1 MFFDNTRDAF
11 RKLKGY
17 FKGIKW
23 VTSYGTHGLMIIY
36 LSLAL
41 AFSLGN
47 LVANAICLPITIAI
61 LITTIVFTI
70 GERKWTERRR
80 AKRKLRKAKNWLKAG
95 KILVSAYSLGVTLY
109 GMFIAASMVSPISI
123 VLTTLLIIMWVVNL
137 VVEICNVLADKL
149 IDLFEESLRKDLQWI
164 TDSKNFVSEK
174 ADIVKESFG
183 EAKVKA
189 QETIVVVKES
199 SKEWRAKI
207 KNLFKKE
214 GKEIMEESEAVATE
228 EE

>member
-1 MFFDNTRDAF
+1 
-11 RKLKGY
+11 
-17 FKGIKW
+17 
-23 VTSYGTHGLMIIY
+23 
-36 LSLAL
+36 
-41 AFSLGN
+41 
-47 LVANAICLPITIAI
+47 
-61 LITTIVFTI
+61 
-70 GERKWTERRR
+70 
-80 AKRKLRKAKNWLKAG
+80 
-95 KILVSAYSLGVTLY
+95 
-109 GMFIAASMVSPISI
+109 
-123 VLTTLLIIMWVVNL
+123 MWVVNL

-214 GKEIMEESEAVATE
+214 EKEIMEESEAVATE